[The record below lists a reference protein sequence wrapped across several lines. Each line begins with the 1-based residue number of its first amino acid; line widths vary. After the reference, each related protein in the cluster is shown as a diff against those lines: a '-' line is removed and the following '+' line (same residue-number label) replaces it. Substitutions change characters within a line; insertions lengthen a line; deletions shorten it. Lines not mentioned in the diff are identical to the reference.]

1 MRKPHGRSQRSDSTP
16 ARTIPAGEFKARCLK
31 IMDEVKTRHEEV
43 VITKYGKPVAKLVPA
58 DDQIPDA
65 FGILKGTV
73 RYEGDIVGPDLA
85 AWDEA

>member
-1 MRKPHGRSQRSDSTP
+1 MRMSRSRRSDATRV
-16 ARTIPAGEFKARCLK
+16 RTIPAGEFKARCLR
-31 IMDEVKTRHEEV
+31 IMDEVKARHEEV

-65 FGILKGTV
+65 FGILRGTV
-73 RYEGDIVGPDLA
+73 RYEGDIVTPDLA